1 VSINVANAPILITRA
16 QIGKGPGIVLI
27 SFAAPAGEL
36 GKGAVGNVEVV
47 RIAMTHTTFKELANL
62 FSYTASELEHTNVA
76 ATPNFAEGANK
87 RTERSVRSRASS
99 EGH

>member
-1 VSINVANAPILITRA
+1 VSINAANAPVLITRA

-36 GKGAVGNVEVV
+36 GKGAVGNVEVM

-62 FSYTASELEHTNVA
+62 FSYTVSELEHTNAA
-76 ATPNFAEGANK
+76 ATPSFAEGANK
-87 RTERSVRSRASS
+87 RAERGIRSRASS
-99 EGH
+99 DSN